1 MSRRKCIVVG
11 DYSGLKRR
19 ANPLVIQ
26 RKDVDGLEEKAVV
39 DVRFRTTDWGTPTEP
54 AAYVVK
60 RRWFPT
66 EWDRRIGRWSV
77 ELERLQMEWKEGV
90 FG

>member
-11 DYSGLKRR
+11 DNSGLQRR

-26 RKDVDGLEEKAVV
+26 RKVVEGLEVNAVV
-39 DVRFRTTDWGTPTEP
+39 FVRFKEEFGTPTEP
-54 AAYVVK
+54 VGYVVK

-77 ELERLQMEWKEGV
+77 ELERLQMEWKDGV